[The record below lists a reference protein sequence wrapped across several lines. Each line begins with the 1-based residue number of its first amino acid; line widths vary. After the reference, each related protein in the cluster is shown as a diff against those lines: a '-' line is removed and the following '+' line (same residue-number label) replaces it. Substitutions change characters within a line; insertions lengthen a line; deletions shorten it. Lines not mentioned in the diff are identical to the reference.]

1 MTQYA
6 SISFINFFSSSN
18 SVLTLFFIKVPQNI
32 YLTFQ
37 TKCLEPNLTIPRS
50 KILPDRYP

>member
-6 SISFINFFSSSN
+6 SIFYTNFFSSSN

-32 YLTFQ
+32 YLTL